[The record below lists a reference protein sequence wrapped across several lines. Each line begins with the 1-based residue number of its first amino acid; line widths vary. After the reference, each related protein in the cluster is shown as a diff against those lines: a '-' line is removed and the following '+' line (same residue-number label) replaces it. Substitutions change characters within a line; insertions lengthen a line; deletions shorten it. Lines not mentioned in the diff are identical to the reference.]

1 MALTLNQTPAV
12 VSLGQSP
19 IIFSVTSD
27 SDLANAGFQYV
38 CNLTYWTGNTSTDS
52 GSAYDY
58 QLVKYPNTSQAGI
71 FDLSRILNSTLTA
84 SLADNPSNV
93 TYYKANLF
101 YRYLNANNQYI
112 NITGSQINTSTYKV
126 LDGYGIFQEVI
137 GQTIFSQTPYWPLMT
152 DGPATQSCFD
162 TNYGTSG
169 VYVCDSGEGLT
180 PTKVVYRNNL
190 GISSDYTLVA
200 STGTTSTQIRTYP
213 IGPKESGFP
222 FSTFGL
228 EWFSVQPYSGNT
240 VMGDP
245 IKYEVVCNQKYPNV
259 RIKWKNRF
267 GQFDY
272 LNFNMVSRNSFATE
286 KRTYQPQLGTWNAS
300 VLSYNQNDTQV
311 QNYIVDSKQSISVN
325 SNWLPESYNEILKQ
339 LMVADEIYWV
349 YDEPNNYVRP
359 LTIRTSNITFKTG
372 VVDHLIQYQFEFDY
386 GQGYKLI
393 I

>member
-1 MALTLNQTPAV
+1 MALTLNQTPAI
-12 VSLGQSP
+12 VSLAQSP

-27 SDLANAGFQYV
+27 SDLANPGFQYV

-101 YRYLNANNQYI
+101 YRYLNNSNQYV

-126 LDGYGIFQEVI
+126 LDGYGIFQEPI
-137 GQTIFSQTPYWPLMT
+137 GQDIVSSSAYWPMMT
-152 DGPATQSCFD
+152 EGPATQSCFD
-162 TNYGTSG
+162 TNYGTAG
-169 VYVCDSGEGLT
+169 VYIGSTGNLV
-180 PTKVVYRNNL
+180 PTKLVYTSNL
-190 GISSDYTLVA
+190 GITSDYTLAA
-200 STGTTSTQIRTYP
+200 STGTTSTQITTYP
-213 IGPKESGFP
+213 IGPKETGFP
-222 FSTFGL
+222 FSTLGL
-228 EWFSVQPYSGNT
+228 EWFSIRAYNGSTPISQ
-240 VMGDP
+240 P
-245 IKYEVVCNQKYPNV
+245 IKFELVCNQKYPNV

-272 LNFNMVSRNSFATE
+272 LNFNMVSRNSFQTE
-286 KRTYQPQLGTWNAS
+286 KRTYQPQLGTWGAS
-300 VLSYNQNDTQV
+300 TLSYNQNDTQV

-349 YDEPNNYVRP
+349 YDEPNSYVRP
-359 LTIRTSNITFKTG
+359 LTIRTSNIVFKTG
-372 VVDHLIQYQFEFDY
+372 VVDHLIQYQFDFDY

>member
-12 VSLGQSP
+12 VSLAQSP

-27 SDLANAGFQYV
+27 SDLANPGFQYV

-101 YRYLNANNQYI
+101 YRYLNANNEYV

-126 LDGYGIFQEVI
+126 LDGYGIFQEPI
-137 GQTIFSQTPYWPLMT
+137 GQDIVSSSVYWPLMT

-162 TNYGTSG
+162 TNYGTAG
-169 VYVCDSGEGLT
+169 VFVGFTDNLV
-180 PTKVVYRNNL
+180 PTKLVYTSNL
-190 GISSDYTLVA
+190 GISTDYALVA

-213 IGPKESGFP
+213 IGPKQSGFP
-222 FSTFGL
+222 FSTLGL
-228 EWFSVQPYSGNT
+228 EWFSIQAFNGTTPISQK
-240 VMGDP
+240 
-245 IKYEVVCNQKYPNV
+245 IKYELTCNQKYPNV

-272 LNFNMVSRNSFATE
+272 LNFNMISRESFQTE
-286 KRTYQPQLGTWNAS
+286 KRTYQPQLGTWDAS
-300 VLSYNQNDTQV
+300 TLSYNQNDTQV

-349 YDEPNNYVRP
+349 YDEPNSYVRP
-359 LTIRTSNITFKTG
+359 LTIRTSNIVFKTG
-372 VVDHLIQYQFEFDY
+372 VVDHLIQYQFDFDY